1 MEFKEHLKAYLSE
14 QEIDNLL
21 LSLDKESYHAAL
33 LNPQKMSDD
42 KFLSLFPNV
51 KKHPIVEHA
60 FIYDKNEYDLGKS
73 IYHMLGCFYLQ
84 EPSAM
89 LPAYLLHAQ
98 ENDLILDM
106 CAAPGGKTI
115 QTSFLLNNK
124 GLIIANDLSRSRAS
138 IIVENVERLGLGNV
152 VVTSND
158 LSLIYQNH
166 INQFD
171 KIILDAPCSGSGM
184 FRKEQKMEEDW
195 SYNKVLKFAE
205 TQKELLFIAY
215 QMLKPGG
222 LLMYSTCS
230 FSEEEDEDVITSL
243 TDSTDAEIVELSHPL
258 FYKNN
263 NKPLGVHIL
272 PSFFP
277 GEGHYL
283 CLIKKPGLCAPNN
296 IKISKNS
303 NKFGL
308 DFKEIYN
315 FGDFIFGL
323 NYEYKF
329 KDFNVLRLGV
339 KVGETIK
346 NEIKYDYHYAHY
358 ISSFENEFEMNDEQM
373 NKYLKGETIISDL
386 NKGWLLLKYQNI
398 AIDLT
403 KADGRMIKNHLPK
416 FLRNKYKIS

>member
-1 MEFKEHLKAYLSE
+1 MEFKEHLKTYLSE
-14 QEIDNLL
+14 QEIEDLL
-21 LSLDKESYHAAL
+21 VSLNKESSHAAL
-33 LNPQKMSDD
+33 MNHHKMSDET
-42 KFLSLFPNV
+42 FLSLFPNV

-89 LPAYLLHAQ
+89 LPAFLLNAQ
-98 ENDLILDM
+98 ENDLVLDM

-115 QTSFLLNNK
+115 QTSLLMNNK

-138 IIVENVERLGLGNV
+138 IIVENIERLGLGNV
-152 VVTSND
+152 VITSND

-166 INQFD
+166 LNQFD
-171 KIILDAPCSGSGM
+171 KIVLDAPCSGSGM

-205 TQKELLFIAY
+205 TQKELLSIAY

-230 FSEEEDEDVITSL
+230 FSEEEDEDVVLSL
-243 TDSTDAEIVELSHPL
+243 TNTTEAEVIELNHPL
-258 FYKNN
+258 FYKNK
-263 NKPLGVHIL
+263 NKPYGIHIF
-272 PSFFP
+272 PSIFP

-283 CLIKKPGLCAPNN
+283 CLIKKPGLCVQNN
-296 IKISKNS
+296 IKISKNT
-303 NKFGL
+303 NKYGL

-323 NYEYKF
+323 NCEYKF

-339 KVGETIK
+339 KIGEVIK

-358 ISSFENEFEMNDEQM
+358 ITFYGNEYELNDEQM
-373 NKYLKGETIISDL
+373 NKYLKGETVLYNIK
-386 NKGWLLLKYQNI
+386 KGLVLLKYQNI
-398 AIDLT
+398 PLDLT